1 MVIESGSKESFNII
15 HEDHE
20 KNISEIASKH
30 NIALANSNKIFFLM
44 QLGVSENSF
53 ENGYQFLNEYFED
66 NTKFYKNNS
75 FEDFFRKNSNY

>member
-15 HEDHE
+15 PEDHE

-53 ENGYQFLNEYFED
+53 ENGYQFLNEQFED
-66 NTKFYKNNS
+66 NRKFYKNNS
-75 FEDFFRKNSNY
+75 FEDFFRKNSN